1 MTDIYSDYSFYCGA
15 PCRVLRRCATTPCDS
30 VKPGLLKSPK
40 RLISLLVSSD
50 ANNLNGLIRDS
61 ARLLPAV
68 PRPPR
73 PGLPRTAGASLS
85 STSRISPGGGT
96 PSFSCGGLS
105 SPSAAT
111 VSSELLGKYCARSE
125 SSSSLFSGD
134 DGCDGSDECCGDGCC

>member
-1 MTDIYSDYSFYCGA
+1 MSDYSFYCGA

-96 PSFSCGGLS
+96 PSFSSCGGFS